1 MQDNVYSFNKLAE
14 NSIVMMVTRLP
25 KKILIPAIVFS
36 ILLVSFSSGIADAQ
50 TVPEW
55 IKNNALWYGQ
65 GTISETEF
73 LNAMKFLIEEGV
85 LVIEI
90 SEPAPVVQ
98 AASVVIPNGNSE
110 MSARGFYLP
119 INLEVTVGTTVT
131 WVNDDSVPHNIQSM
145 DGEGNTIQL
154 FNSPPMNTGD
164 RFVFTFEEAGSYNY
178 FCSFHP
184 WRVGVISVS

>member
-1 MQDNVYSFNKLAE
+1 MTY
-14 NSIVMMVTRLP
+14 IP
-25 KKILIPAIVFS
+25 KKILVPAIVFS

-55 IKNNALWYGQ
+55 VKNNALWYGE

-73 LNAMKFLIEEGV
+73 LNAIKFLIEEGV

-90 SEPAPVVQ
+90 SEPEPQ
-98 AASVVIPNGNSE
+98 IKDASVIIPNGNSE
-110 MSARGFYLP
+110 MSASGFYLP
-119 INLEVTVGTTVT
+119 LNLEIPVGTTVT

-145 DGEGNTIQL
+145 DEIGNVIQL

-164 RFVFTFEEAGSYNY
+164 RFEFTFEEAGVYNY

-184 WRVGVISVS
+184 WRVGVITVS